1 MLNLLQLKLYLGG
14 LHCIGPAHS
23 PVGCHEVTTNQ
34 KQRPLKQRSQ
44 IQQITHREREIV
56 AARSEDARQGGGKR
70 RGGRGSHAIRSIVMT
85 KRPLEKPVLPS
96 KSAMTRETHH
106 RLIGMAQVLATLAY
120 GIKGLAVPCWGHKQL
135 TLHQI

>member
-34 KQRPLKQRSQ
+34 NKDLLKQRSQ

-56 AARSEDARQGGGKR
+56 TARSEDARQGGGKGE
-70 RGGRGSHAIRSIVMT
+70 GGGEVT
-85 KRPLEKPVLPS
+85 P
-96 KSAMTRETHH
+96 
-106 RLIGMAQVLATLAY
+106 Y
-120 GIKGLAVPCWGHKQL
+120 GALS
-135 TLHQI
+135 